1 MNNSNNVTNSG
12 LILVDYIISLNDS
25 VYISSIYALSSK
37 DLSYKWYIFY
47 NLIIYDTYLL
57 NAY

>member
-1 MNNSNNVTNSG
+1 MNNSNNFTNIG

-25 VYISSIYALSSK
+25 VYISSIYALNNK
-37 DLSYKWYIFY
+37 ELSYKWYIFY
-47 NLIIYDTYLL
+47 NLIIYDTHLL